1 MANPFHSICIC
12 LFTYCTGITLVNSPI
27 SSYYCIHP
35 IHVCIHPQLL
45 LLVTVMYC
53 TVVTAEPEHG
63 ASARQTNSSLACIV
77 LMDIISYDPGHMVC
91 SGLTWLFLESVSI
104 VRQRMPPR
112 NLLTPVNGY
121 QSRVLFSLICK
132 PLNMGE
138 RRELD
143 GYSSWMLAVDM
154 DMDIHM
160 GQNGCGHG
168 TAWMLVC
175 LPA

>member
-1 MANPFHSICIC
+1 
-12 LFTYCTGITLVNSPI
+12 
-27 SSYYCIHP
+27 
-35 IHVCIHPQLL
+35 
-45 LLVTVMYC
+45 MYC
-53 TVVTAEPEHG
+53 TYGYYILRPWTHGLFWSDMVVF
-63 ASARQTNSSLACIV
+63 R
-77 LMDIISYDPGHMVC
+77 
-91 SGLTWLFLESVSI
+91 ESVSI

-160 GQNGCGHG
+160 GRNGYGHG

>member
-91 SGLTWLFLESVSI
+91 SGLTWLFLESQSLSFGKECPLGI
-104 VRQRMPPR
+104 FLRQ
-112 NLLTPVNGY
+112 
-121 QSRVLFSLICK
+121 S
-132 PLNMGE
+132 
-138 RRELD
+138 
-143 GYSSWMLAVDM
+143 
-154 DMDIHM
+154 
-160 GQNGCGHG
+160 
-168 TAWMLVC
+168 TATSPGSFFLSF
-175 LPA
+175 ASH